1 MCPIAFVAIAI
12 NITLLTDWY
21 STENS
26 LLLWRK
32 IFMMLLSVPQ
42 PLKLLKQTI
51 SSRLSTSPDW
61 IKLFFKNTSS

>member
-61 IKLFFKNTSS
+61 I